1 MTLLQVAL
9 FLLTALGGAAVV
21 LTRKPHLQVLVMA
34 LHGLIL
40 ALLFMVLQ
48 APDVAF
54 AQLAVGAAAL
64 PLMFL
69 AALVSM
75 RAKDK

>member
-1 MTLLQVAL
+1 VTLLQVAL

-21 LTRKPHLQVLVMA
+21 LTRKPHLQVLVLA

-40 ALLFMVLQ
+40 VLLFMVLQ
-48 APDVAF
+48 AF

-64 PLMFL
+64 PLMFF